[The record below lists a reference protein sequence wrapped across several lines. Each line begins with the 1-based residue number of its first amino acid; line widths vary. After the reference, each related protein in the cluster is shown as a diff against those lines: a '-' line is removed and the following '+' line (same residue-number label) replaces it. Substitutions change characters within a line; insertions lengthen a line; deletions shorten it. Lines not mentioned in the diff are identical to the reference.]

1 MRNRLL
7 AFGAALALGLTAVG
21 VVAAQQPTGVV
32 SELQRIANTTPEE
45 KIAYAEA
52 ANEEIAEAARTIEKL
67 HESAKRDGAT
77 PEAIQCLT
85 QRLNA
90 VRTLGDVSLRST
102 AAMRESLSFKEIESA
117 DHEFRKIAI
126 ALSKVRGLLGEA
138 YTCTGEETLESG
150 STQIDYT
157 TPDDF
162 DDDIGNPDDD
172 FGGIVDL
179 PGTPGPETA
188 VL

>member
-45 KIAYAEA
+45 KIAYADA
-52 ANEEIAEAARTIEKL
+52 SNEEIAEAGKTIEKL
-67 HESAKRDGAT
+67 AESAKRDGAT
-77 PEAIQCLT
+77 PEVIQCLA

-90 VRTLGDVSLRST
+90 VRILGDVSLRST
-102 AAMRESLSFKEIESA
+102 AAMRESLAFKEIESA

-126 ALSKVRGLLGEA
+126 VLSKVRGLLGEA

-162 DDDIGNPDDD
+162 DEDIGNPDDD
-172 FGGIVDL
+172 FTGVVDL
-179 PGTPGPETA
+179 PGTPGLETA
-188 VL
+188 IL